1 MLKVMLSKTE
11 KLLFKFGIL
20 KRKMELVP
28 VSRSTL
34 LGLKAK
40 KEEEER
46 IQMIGSIIYNI
57 FNEVMRIAK
66 TTTNTTYKIPIQDMI
81 RRNLKIEDNIPDIL
95 DRLRNLFPDSKVEL
109 KDISRHLHG
118 NTYDQQ
124 EYIIVDWS
132 L

>member
-1 MLKVMLSKTE
+1 
-11 KLLFKFGIL
+11 
-20 KRKMELVP
+20 MEP

-57 FNEVMRIAK
+57 YRQVNQTAM
-66 TTTNTTYKIPIQDMI
+66 TTTNTTYKIPIQDMT
-81 RRNLKIEDNIPDIL
+81 RHNFEIEDNIPDIL

-118 NTYDQQ
+118 NTYDEQ
-124 EYIIVDWS
+124 EYIVIDWS
-132 L
+132 

>member
-1 MLKVMLSKTE
+1 
-11 KLLFKFGIL
+11 
-20 KRKMELVP
+20 MEPVR

-46 IQMIGSIIYNI
+46 IRMIGSIIYNI
-57 FNEVMRIAK
+57 FNEVMQIAK

-124 EYIIVDWS
+124 EYILIDWS